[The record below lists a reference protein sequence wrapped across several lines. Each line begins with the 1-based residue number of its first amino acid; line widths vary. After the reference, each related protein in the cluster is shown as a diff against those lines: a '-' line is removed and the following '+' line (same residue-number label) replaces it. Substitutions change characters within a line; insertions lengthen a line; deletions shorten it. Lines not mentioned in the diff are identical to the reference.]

1 MAINKNFVIKNGLE
15 VDNNLIFA
23 DPNINRVGILTSI
36 LDYELDVQGGI
47 GASTVTIRDE
57 LVLDGT
63 LSVGSS
69 IGQAGAYLISTGN
82 GVEWQTLPNTRQV
95 IDVLATLGQTAF
107 SITYLVGLIDVFING
122 VKLSNDEFVAND
134 GISVVLND
142 SCFGGETVEFIIY
155 SAYNVG
161 GGEGIGG
168 ITILDEG
175 SIIGAAAAVNS
186 INFVGAAITTT
197 STGFGVTVFISED
210 AAIWTKNEYDEVY
223 LADAEKIGIG
233 TDLPEE
239 ALHVIGSAKI
249 DGDINFTGILL
260 QNGQEYVASRWT
272 TGAGTT
278 IYRESLVGIGS
289 TLPQK
294 TLDVGGDINFS
305 GDLYKEGSLF
315 IASRWTSD
323 NGTDIYKLT
332 GNVGLGTTEP
342 TRTLDIDGDLRIR
355 RDLHLGE
362 DGNVG
367 TAGSILYTAGSGS
380 GTYWGEPVGA
390 QGMMGTQGFEGS
402 QGLQG
407 TQGVQGL
414 SNQGVQGTQGLDG
427 TQGLQGT
434 QGVQGLSNQGVQ
446 GTQGIQGELGTQGL
460 QGVQG
465 LSNQGVQGQLGAQ
478 GLQGVQGELGT
489 QGLQGVQGLSNQGV
503 QGTIGAQGIQ
513 GVQGLS
519 NQGVQGQLGAQ
530 GLQGTQG
537 VQGLSN
543 QGVQGTQGRLGA
555 QGTQGVQGLSNQG
568 VQGTQGLQ
576 GLQGTQGT
584 FGPATIPQNSQT
596 TSYVLQSSDNGKH
609 ISITTGGVTVPQNI
623 FVSGENVVVFNDS
636 GSNQTITSGIGIT
649 MYLAGTASTGNRTL
663 LQRGLATVLC
673 ISSNRFVISGAGLT

>member
-1 MAINKNFVIKNGLE
+1 LAINKNFVIKNGLE

-23 DPNINRVGILTSI
+23 DSETNRVGILTSI
-36 LDYELDVQGGI
+36 INHELDVNGGI
-47 GASTVTIRDE
+47 GASTVTVRDE
-57 LVLDGT
+57 LVLEGT
-63 LSVGSS
+63 LKAGTA
-69 IGQAGAYLISTGN
+69 IGQTGAYLISTGN

-95 IDVLATLGQTAF
+95 IDVLATPGQDTF

-175 SIIGAAAAVNS
+175 SIIGSPAAVNS

-197 STGFGVTVFISED
+197 STGFGVTVFITDD

-233 TDLPEE
+233 TEFPEE
-239 ALHVIGSAKI
+239 AIHAIGSAKI
-249 DGDINFTGILL
+249 DGDINFTGDLYQGGEL
-260 QNGQEYVASRWT
+260 FQASNWIV
-272 TGAGTT
+272 GSGTT
-278 IYRESLVGIGS
+278 IYRESFVGIGS

-332 GNVGLGTTEP
+332 GNVGLGTTNP
-342 TRTLDIDGDLRIR
+342 TQTLDVNGNVRIRGDLYSS
-355 RDLHLGE
+355 E
-362 DGNVG
+362 NNVG

-380 GTYWGEPVGA
+380 GIYWGPPVGA
-390 QGMMGTQGFEGS
+390 QGTMGIQGLEGA

-446 GTQGIQGELGTQGL
+446 GTQGIQGELGTQGS

-519 NQGVQGQLGAQ
+519 NQGVQGTQGRLGV
-530 GLQGTQG
+530 QGTQG

-568 VQGTQGLQ
+568 VQGTQGRL
-576 GLQGTQGT
+576 GAQGTQGT